1 MNAME
6 KLNAM
11 MKQKDSRIVAGLDPE
26 ISQLPPAYQTALK
39 NGILEKNVMMDFCKK
54 YIDAVAGYVAA
65 LKINSAFF
73 EREEF
78 FPIYRQISIYAKVQG
93 LFVIGD
99 LKRADIGSTSKAYA
113 KAWLGKEQPFD
124 AITINPYFGTDGVMP
139 FIEVAAENGKGVFVL
154 AKTSN
159 KSSDEI
165 QNLMMFEPKDY
176 IYERV
181 SDLIVNWGKTVSKG
195 EKYSPVGAVVG
206 ATHPKEAEAL
216 RKRMP
221 NTMFLVPGYG
231 AQGASSKD
239 VTVNFDEEGLGA
251 IVNSSRGLM
260 YAYKKDAYKDIAR
273 TDGWEKAT
281 EVAAFDAKEDINQA
295 LKAKE

>member
-73 EREEF
+73 ETEEF
-78 FPIYRQISIYAKVQG
+78 FPIYRKIAIYAKVQG

-139 FIEVAAENGKGVFVL
+139 FIEVAAGNGKGVFVL

-221 NTMFLVPGYG
+221 NTMFLVSGGTRCSGY
-231 AQGASSKD
+231 
-239 VTVNFDEEGLGA
+239 FDEEGLGA
-251 IVNSSRGLM
+251 IVSSSRGLM
-260 YAYKKDAYKDIAR
+260 YAYKRDAYKDIAENE
-273 TDGWEKAT
+273 GWEKAT